1 MQPNLD
7 GHIPA
12 ISARA
17 QSWLA
22 GSAKKMLIDGKWV
35 SALSGETFD
44 TVDPGNGSVLAR
56 VSCGV
61 SLDIDAAVNA
71 ARRAFD
77 QGPWRRMPPAERA
90 KILWRVADLMDAHI
104 DELAEL
110 ETLDQGKPLFMGR
123 WAEIPLAAEQFRF
136 FAGLCTKITGETPA
150 TSIAYQPAGKRV
162 HAYTLKEPVGVV
174 GAITP
179 WNAPLVM
186 HAMKLAP
193 ALAAGCT
200 VVLKPPEDTPLT
212 ALRLGEL
219 MLEAG
224 IPEGVVNIVTGEGST
239 AGDALARH
247 PLVDKIA
254 FTGSVATGKK
264 IVEAARGNLKRVS
277 LELGGKSPVIILKD
291 ADLAAAIPGAAMAI
305 FTNSGQ
311 ICTAGSRVYAHESIF
326 DSVVE
331 GISRLARSL
340 KLGHGLLP
348 DTAMGPLVSK
358 RQYERVAGFVE
369 ASVGE
374 GAHIVAGGK
383 PASPDGLFFPPTVV
397 TNTRPGMQIVREE
410 VFGPVVVIDKFKD
423 SPAVLHAANDSP
435 FGLAASLWTQ
445 DLSEAHRLAADL
457 QAGTVWVNCHNYWD
471 PALPFGGYKQSGWG
485 RESSALAVQN
495 YLETK
500 SVCMVI

>member
-1 MQPNLD
+1 
-7 GHIPA
+7 
-12 ISARA
+12 
-17 QSWLA
+17 
-22 GSAKKMLIDGKWV
+22 
-35 SALSGETFD
+35 
-44 TVDPGNGSVLAR
+44 
-56 VSCGV
+56 
-61 SLDIDAAVNA
+61 
-71 ARRAFD
+71 
-77 QGPWRRMPPAERA
+77 
-90 KILWRVADLMDAHI
+90 
-104 DELAEL
+104 
-110 ETLDQGKPLFMGR
+110 
-123 WAEIPLAAEQFRF
+123 
-136 FAGLCTKITGETPA
+136 
-150 TSIAYQPAGKRV
+150 
-162 HAYTLKEPVGVV
+162 YTLKEPVGVV

-200 VVLKPPEDTPLT
+200 VVLKPAEDTPLT

-247 PLVDKIA
+247 PSVDKIA

-264 IVEAARGNLKRVS
+264 IVDAARGNLKRVS

-331 GISRLARSL
+331 GISQIARSL

-348 DTAMGPLVSK
+348 DTAIGPLVSK

-369 ASVGE
+369 ASIGE
-374 GAHIVAGGK
+374 GAHIVAGGR
-383 PASPDGLFFPPTVV
+383 PAIPDGLFFPPTVV

-410 VFGPVVVIDKFKD
+410 VFGPVVVVDKFHD
-423 SPAVLHAANDSP
+423 STAVLRPANDSP
-435 FGLAASLWTQ
+435 FGLAASLWTR